1 MLSKLNVSIPAI
13 TVITAFWG
21 LFWLL
26 NGLDKFYNG
35 QNAPNLES
43 FSTKGVMVTPDNRQ
57 EIIYEYHPTE
67 PVGWFG
73 VNRDAKMIGY
83 FNRLGIDK
91 NIAIFSLYFIA
102 CIEILVGL
110 GFLYDVITRQ
120 RQYDLVRFMFK
131 ISMIIFFF
139 FSIFD
144 ILCGDRMEL
153 WEHGTFL
160 LLATIHYIYILFAV
174 PGQEFDE
181 LRDKFYSVKK

>member
-1 MLSKLNVSIPAI
+1 MSIQEKI
-13 TVITAFWG
+13 
-21 LFWLL
+21 
-26 NGLDKFYNG
+26 
-35 QNAPNLES
+35 
-43 FSTKGVMVTPDNRQ
+43 NRTCVVCKKRS
-57 EIIYEYHPTE
+57 I
-67 PVGWFG
+67 
-73 VNRDAKMIGY
+73 K
-83 FNRLGIDK
+83 
-91 NIAIFSLYFIA
+91 
-102 CIEILVGL
+102 
-110 GFLYDVITRQ
+110 
-120 RQYDLVRFMFK
+120 YDLVRFMFK